1 MGSGGKRNGMTVNDF
16 LRRLIH
22 ETEELLKDI
31 SFVNDK
37 GEPKRIKGYAQEL
50 PLLMAQVGWGDE
62 GPAKT
67 EEERFPYFLA
77 QIDEIQYSEDRDGA
91 RARVWILLAVYD
103 GLQDMSGWENINN
116 ALQRLIERFRRNPV
130 LEDPDSC
137 ERSMKAAYPEKG
149 DWPHFFAGIEMTWNL
164 PE

>member
-50 PLLMAQVGWGDE
+50 PLL
-62 GPAKT
+62 
-67 EEERFPYFLA
+67 
-77 QIDEIQYSEDRDGA
+77 
-91 RARVWILLAVYD
+91 LAVYD

-130 LEDPDSC
+130 LEDYYSC